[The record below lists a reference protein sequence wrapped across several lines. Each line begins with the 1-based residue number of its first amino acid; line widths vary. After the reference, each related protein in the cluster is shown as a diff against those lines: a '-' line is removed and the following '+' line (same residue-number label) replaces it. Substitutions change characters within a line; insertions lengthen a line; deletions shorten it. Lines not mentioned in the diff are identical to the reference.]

1 MTRTR
6 LDAPAHLHGKRAAQV
21 HNGGRGEASRA
32 GWWGFKSRHPDHRDP
47 VAIRLLEFCFVDMEM
62 FHVKPS
68 ETEAGLSLRELQA
81 SIEATFGE
89 RDRTRGVDGTFRWW
103 VEEVGEVA
111 KALRQRHPAELEH
124 ELGDALAWLTSVA
137 NLVDVDL
144 ERAAARFMDSCPRC
158 GQSPCTCPIA

>member
-1 MTRTR
+1 
-6 LDAPAHLHGKRAAQV
+6 
-21 HNGGRGEASRA
+21 
-32 GWWGFKSRHPDHRDP
+32 
-47 VAIRLLEFCFVDMEM
+47 MEM

-68 ETEAGLSLRELQA
+68 ETEAGLPLRDLQA
-81 SIEATFGE
+81 SIAATFGE

-111 KALRQRHPAELEH
+111 KALRRRDPAELEH

-144 ERAAARFMDSCPRC
+144 ERAVARFMDSCPRC
-158 GQSPCTCPIA
+158 GKSPCICPMA